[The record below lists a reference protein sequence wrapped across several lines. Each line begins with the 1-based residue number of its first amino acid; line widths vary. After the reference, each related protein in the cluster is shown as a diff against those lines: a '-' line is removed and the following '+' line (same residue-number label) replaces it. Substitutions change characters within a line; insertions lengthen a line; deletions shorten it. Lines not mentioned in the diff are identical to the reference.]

1 MVNID
6 WDFIHTLE
14 GKAILKGYIPLNRDG
29 TVMGKSG
36 VTICSGLD
44 LGNYGREGILG
55 LKLSKP
61 LENKLLPYTAY
72 TKEIALEFLK
82 KNPLSITKGECDEI
96 TEKLQNRF
104 CKELESLYNSH
115 SKIEFSKIPPAAQT
129 VIMSVFYQYGNLSKR
144 TPNFWK
150 VVTSQDWVKAVSH
163 LNNFGDKFS
172 VRRKKEAAYLEKH
185 LTKSGK

>member
-1 MVNID
+1 MNID

-14 GKAILKGYIPLNRDG
+14 GKAILKGYIPLNKDG
-29 TVMGKSG
+29 TVMGMSG
-36 VTICSGLD
+36 VTIASGFDIGQLT
-44 LGNYGREGILG
+44 EQS
-55 LKLSKP
+55 LKAFKFSKS
-61 LENKLLPYTAY
+61 LENKLLPYTNKK
-72 TKEIALEFLK
+72 KEVAHEFLK
-82 KNPLSITKGECDEI
+82 KNPLSITQVECDEI
-96 TEKLQNRF
+96 TEKLQNRLS
-104 CKELESLYNSH
+104 KELESLYNYH

-129 VIMSVFYQYGNLSKR
+129 VIQSVAYQYGNLSKR

-150 VVTSQDWVKAVSH
+150 VVTSQDWQRAVWH